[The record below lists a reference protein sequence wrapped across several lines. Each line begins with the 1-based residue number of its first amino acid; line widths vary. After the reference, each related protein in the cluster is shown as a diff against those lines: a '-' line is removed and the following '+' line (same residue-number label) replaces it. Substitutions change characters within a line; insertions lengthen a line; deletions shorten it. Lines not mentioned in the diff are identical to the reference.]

1 MIRDYALSMGDQC
14 NNPGS
19 MYPGRFGR
27 RFLSREHYTAE
38 NGHKCAIF
46 KTPAHGA
53 ATLIELILNRKGL
66 TVHEYIN
73 GGDTLPKHKSYSGG
87 ADYVAN
93 GYMKSMRRRGIY
105 GNQIIEQDDKLLIK
119 LVNAHSYS
127 EGNNFE
133 LTARY
138 FKTVQKILKARSK
151 VYR

>member
-1 MIRDYALSMGDQC
+1 MIRDYAMSMGDQC

-27 RFLSREHYTAE
+27 RFLSREHYTAQ

-73 GGDTLPKHKSYSGG
+73 GGDTLPANRSYSGG
-87 ADYVAN
+87 ANYVKN
-93 GYMKSMRRRGIY
+93 GYMKSLKSRGIE
-105 GNQIIEQDDKLLIK
+105 GDQIIAQDDEFLIQ
-119 LVNAHSYS
+119 LVNAHSFC

-138 FKTVQKILKARSK
+138 FKTVQALLKARSK